1 MKKEWLYLGL
11 VLFLALVLF
20 SCSKG
25 EKKVVVATVGDR
37 TITMDEIDAQFG
49 NFPTIEP
56 GPALKR
62 KKDILER
69 LIESKLLLL
78 GAYQAGLDKDSTV
91 LKGLDTQKEGFLLQ
105 ALYNVEIANKAKVT
119 DSEIKDYYEKTG
131 EEIRASHILVP
142 DEAKAKEL
150 YEKIKQGADFAQ
162 LAKENSLDKTSGEKG
177 GDLGFFSWGR
187 MVPEFQEAAFKL
199 KAGEISQPV
208 KTQFGWHII
217 KVEERRPVQKKELKE
232 IKEEITQSLQ
242 REKQGKLA
250 QKYLEDLEK
259 NSKMEIVPQV
269 LDLIISKGKEILP
282 SDTALIQSGIS
293 PAFAKEKYTEEERKQ
308 ILTRYKGGELLLG
321 SFIDNLNMFYLPY
334 NPDLKPEDKEGMEKI
349 IKQLL
354 QAKLLA
360 VDAKKKNVEKKKEY
374 QELYDN
380 AKESMMFNTMKRK
393 LDQEIQLTNEE
404 VQAYYEQKK
413 DSYKTLATI
422 HLQEIFVKTEGEA
435 KDVLKKLKGG
445 ANFTKLAKE
454 KTLRNPFKDKGG
466 DLGFV
471 NRNQFPVLFDS
482 TIQRKTGEIVGP
494 IHFQDY
500 TLGDGWAVVKLL
512 EKKESQIQPLDEIKD
527 KVKQMALNEKR
538 QKNFQDWIEAKKKEI
553 KIEIKEDVLEKSVQK
568 DTTKA
573 SQG

>member
-1 MKKEWLYLGL
+1 
-11 VLFLALVLF
+11 
-20 SCSKG
+20 
-25 EKKVVVATVGDR
+25 
-37 TITMDEIDAQFG
+37 
-49 NFPTIEP
+49 
-56 GPALKR
+56 
-62 KKDILER
+62 
-69 LIESKLLLL
+69 
-78 GAYQAGLDKDSTV
+78 
-91 LKGLDTQKEGFLLQ
+91 
-105 ALYNVEIANKAKVT
+105 
-119 DSEIKDYYEKTG
+119 
-131 EEIRASHILVP
+131 
-142 DEAKAKEL
+142 
-150 YEKIKQGADFAQ
+150 
-162 LAKENSLDKTSGEKG
+162 
-177 GDLGFFSWGR
+177 
-187 MVPEFQEAAFKL
+187 
-199 KAGEISQPV
+199 
-208 KTQFGWHII
+208 
-217 KVEERRPVQKKELKE
+217 
-232 IKEEITQSLQ
+232 
-242 REKQGKLA
+242 
-250 QKYLEDLEK
+250 
-259 NSKMEIVPQV
+259 
-269 LDLIISKGKEILP
+269 
-282 SDTALIQSGIS
+282 
-293 PAFAKEKYTEEERKQ
+293 
-308 ILTRYKGGELLLG
+308 
-321 SFIDNLNMFYLPY
+321 MFYLPY

-354 QAKLLA
+354 QKELL
-360 VDAKKKNVEKKKEY
+360 VLDAKNKNVEKKKEY

-393 LDQEIQLTNEE
+393 LDQEIQLTDEE

-422 HLQEIFVKTEGEA
+422 HLQEIFVKTEEEA

-500 TLGDGWAVVKLL
+500 TLGEGWAVAKLL

-538 QKNFQDWIEAKKKEI
+538 QKNYSGWIEAKKKEI